1 MRTPIN
7 RQPVVVAG
15 IGLHPFGRFPDKST
29 ADMVKDAVQS
39 VLDDSHLRYKDVD
52 VAYYTHVYYQGVS
65 PGERYLMPFG
75 LTGIPILNIENACSS
90 GTTGIWQA
98 YWSIAAGLFDCAL
111 IVGAERV
118 PKGPVAITEEGDPQK
133 FIGDDHMMAQYA
145 MKMRKY
151 INQHQATVESIAEV
165 SVKAHSNASKNQF
178 AQFNKEFSIEDVLDS
193 RMIADPLT
201 LFQCCPTSE
210 GSAATILMS
219 EDKFKQIA
227 KGSKPIYI
235 RSAELATSQFI
246 NNTIKKQDQT
256 EFAAEKA
263 YLSAGIKPD
272 EIDLVQVHDAATI
285 GEILQLELLGLIP
298 KGEGWK
304 ATKEGRTSLSG
315 DLPVNTDGGLQAM
328 GHPFGASGIRML
340 HEIVTQIRGEAGE
353 RQITKANTGL
363 IQCSGAAG
371 ISTVSIVSNN

>member
-1 MRTPIN
+1 
-7 RQPVVVAG
+7 VVVAG
-15 IGLHPFGRFPDKST
+15 IGLHPFGRFPEKST

-39 VLDDSHLRYKDVD
+39 VLDDSHLSYKDVD
-52 VAYYTHVYYQGVS
+52 IAYYTHVYYQGIS

-111 IVGAERV
+111 VIGAERV
-118 PKGPVAITEEGDPQK
+118 PKGPVVITEEDDPQQ

-151 INQHQATVESIAEV
+151 MSQHQAPVESIAEV

-178 AQFNKEFSIEDVLDS
+178 AQFNKKFSIEDVLGS

-210 GSAATILMS
+210 GAAATILMS
-219 EDKFKQIA
+219 AEKFNRITN
-227 KGSKPIYI
+227 GRKPIYI

-246 NNTIKKQDQT
+246 NNEIKNQDQT
-256 EFAAEKA
+256 EFAAGKA
-263 YLSAGIKPD
+263 YLNAGIKPD
-272 EIDLVQVHDAATI
+272 DIDLVQVHDAATI

-340 HEIVTQIRGEAGE
+340 HEIVTQIRREAGE
-353 RQITKANTGL
+353 RQITKADTGL
-363 IQCSGAAG
+363 IQCSGAGG
-371 ISTVSIVSNN
+371 ISTVTIVSN